1 MKSLL
6 PLSATALAIHGGVH
20 RPCRTEARSGPPGS
34 DAGELGRQIGEMMGD
49 NVDDFALALHPA
61 LDRDDSGAESSP
73 EKVLKHF
80 VSDDDIGDGGFSRC
94 GRGP

>member
-1 MKSLL
+1 
-6 PLSATALAIHGGVH
+6 
-20 RPCRTEARSGPPGS
+20 
-34 DAGELGRQIGEMMGD
+34 MGD
-49 NVDDFALALHPA
+49 NMDDFALALHPA